1 MVQLG
6 EWLGFRD
13 ASVLY
18 KVDCIVVVGGSAS
31 SFRVNAIAGGSFN
44 PKG

>member
-6 EWLGFRD
+6 EWHGFKD

-18 KVDCIVVVGGSAS
+18 KADCIVVGGSAS